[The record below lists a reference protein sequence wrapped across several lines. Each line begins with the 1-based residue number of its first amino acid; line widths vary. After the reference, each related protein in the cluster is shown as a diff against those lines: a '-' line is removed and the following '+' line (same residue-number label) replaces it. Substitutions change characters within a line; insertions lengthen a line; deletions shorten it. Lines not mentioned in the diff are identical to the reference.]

1 MASNTVPVGPSQ
13 NYQRFAWGTLVLAG
27 LVALFS
33 TDHAEPA
40 AGATVSQAATAELA
54 PPAAKLSRAAFN
66 PSAPAAMAEA
76 ESDDGA
82 GPVIAEP
89 GDGEGT
95 LAPSPGTDP
104 ALADPEAKA
113 PGAGPASPAEA
124 GQLMASSRNRSGG
137 VDQGDD
143 PIRAPAR

>member
-1 MASNTVPVGPSQ
+1 VASKIEPVGPSQ
-13 NYQRFAWGTLVLAG
+13 NYQRFALGTLALAG
-27 LVALFS
+27 MVALFS

-40 AGATVSQAATAELA
+40 AGATIAQAPATDLA
-54 PPAAKLSRAAFN
+54 PPKPRLSRASFN
-66 PSAPAAMAEA
+66 PLPPVAMAEA

-82 GPVIAEP
+82 GSPESGNAE
-89 GDGEGT
+89 GEI
-95 LAPSPGTDP
+95 APSPT
-104 ALADPEAKA
+104 LATEPVLTAAEAKG
-113 PGAGPASPAEA
+113 PGAGPSSAAEA